1 MQRNMENKME
11 QIIFSDIAF
20 SSFCGWIRQNP
31 LLFDKIDSLIK
42 DCLRHP
48 FNGIGKPE
56 PLKGAYKGC
65 WSRRINQEH
74 RLIYFAS
81 TQGIHVVAC
90 RNHYSD

>member
-1 MQRNMENKME
+1 MENKLE
-11 QIIFSDIAF
+11 QVIFSKTGFAQ
-20 SSFCGWIRQNP
+20 FCSWLRQNP
-31 LLFDKIDSLIK
+31 FLFDKLDTLIN

-74 RLIYFAS
+74 RLIYFA
-81 TQGIHVVAC
+81 TIQGLHIVAC
-90 RNHYSD
+90 RNHYDD